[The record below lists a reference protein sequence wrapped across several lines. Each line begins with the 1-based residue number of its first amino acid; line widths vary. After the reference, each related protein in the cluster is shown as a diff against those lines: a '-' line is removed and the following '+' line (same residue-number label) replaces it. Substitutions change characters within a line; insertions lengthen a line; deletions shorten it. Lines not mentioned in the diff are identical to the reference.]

1 MKAIIIED
9 ENQAIVA
16 LKSELTIHCPEI
28 NIIGTATSIK
38 SALTLIQKKT
48 PELVFLDIQLKDG
61 TGFDFLDA
69 LPDYSFS
76 IIFTTAYSEYA
87 LNAIKVSA
95 VDYLLKPIDSDE
107 LIDAVKKAKK
117 NKLAEFNTQKEQE
130 VQKAKVDVLT
140 KKIAIQT
147 SKGISLYELDSILR
161 LQSESNYT
169 AIYYANGK
177 KEIVAKI
184 LREFEKSLSDLG
196 FVRIHNSH
204 IINLNHLQSYIN
216 KDGGYV
222 ILSDKT
228 TIPVSKRKKSTLL
241 NLLNNLH

>member
-1 MKAIIIED
+1 MKSIIIED
-9 ENQAIVA
+9 EDQAIVA
-16 LKSELTIHCPEI
+16 LKSELSIHCPEI
-28 NIIGTATSIK
+28 NILGTATSIK
-38 SALTLIQKKT
+38 TALTLIEKEN

-61 TGFDFLDA
+61 TGFDLLEA
-69 LPDYSFS
+69 LTEYSFS

-107 LIDAVKKAKK
+107 LIEAVRKVKKQKSSDNNIPK
-117 NKLAEFNTQKEQE
+117 NE
-130 VQKAKVDVLT
+130 VLKAKVDVLT

-169 AIYYANGK
+169 AIYYSNGK

-184 LREFEKSLSDLG
+184 LREFEKSLNDLG
-196 FVRIHNSH
+196 FIRVHNSH
-204 IINLNHLQSYIN
+204 IINLNHLHSYVN

-222 ILSDKT
+222 ILSDKS
-228 TIPVSKRKKSTLL
+228 TIPVSKRKKSSLL

>member
-16 LKSELTIHCPEI
+16 LKSELSIHCPDI
-28 NIIGTATSIK
+28 TIIGTATSIK
-38 SALTLIQKKT
+38 RALKLIEKES

-69 LPDYSFS
+69 LTEYNFK

-95 VDYLLKPIDSDE
+95 IDYLLKPIDSDE
-107 LIDAVKKAKK
+107 LIEAVNKAKK
-117 NKLAEFNTQKEQE
+117 NSLRGEHYNKEKE
-130 VQKAKVDVLT
+130 VKNVKVNILT

-169 AIYYANGK
+169 AIYYSNGK

-184 LREFEKSLSDLG
+184 LREFEKSLFDSG

-204 IINLNHLQSYIN
+204 IINLNHLKSYIN

-241 NLLNNLH
+241 GLLNNLH

>member
-9 ENQAIVA
+9 ESQAIVA
-16 LKSELTIHCPEI
+16 LKSELSINCPEVEV
-28 NIIGTATSIK
+28 IGTATSIK
-38 SALTLIQKKT
+38 TALELIKNVS
-48 PELVFLDIQLKDG
+48 PEIIFLDIQLKDG

-69 LPDYSFS
+69 LNEFNFS

-95 VDYLLKPIDSDE
+95 IDYLLKPIDSDE
-107 LIDAVKKAKK
+107 LIDAVNKAKK
-117 NKLAEFNTQKEQE
+117 NNLKGNNLVKQSE
-130 VQKAKVDVLT
+130 VRNVKVDVLT

-147 SKGISLYELDSILR
+147 SKGISLYQLDSIIR

-169 AIYYANGK
+169 AIYHSNGK

-184 LREFEKSLSDLG
+184 LREFEKSLSNLG
-196 FVRIHNSH
+196 FARIHNSH
-204 IINLNHLQSYIN
+204 IINLNHLQSYIS

-228 TIPVSKRKKSTLL
+228 TLPVSKRKKSALL
-241 NLLNNLH
+241 SLLNNLH